1 MIVQEGKEHQAE
13 AANADGEGQE
23 EHWLGMMDSNHRY
36 LIQSQ
41 AAYH

>member
-1 MIVQEGKEHQAE
+1 MTA
-13 AANADGEGQE
+13 GEDSGVND
-23 EHWLGMMDSNHRY
+23 WLGMMDSNHRY